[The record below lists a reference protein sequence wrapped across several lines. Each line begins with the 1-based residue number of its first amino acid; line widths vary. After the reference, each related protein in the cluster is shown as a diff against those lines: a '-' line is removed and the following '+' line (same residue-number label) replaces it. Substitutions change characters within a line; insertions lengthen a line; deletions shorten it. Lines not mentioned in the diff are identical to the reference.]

1 MIGESTLSI
10 ADWSTT
16 ISGVLAVTVAAGASI
31 RWVIKHYLSELKPN
45 SGSSMNDRL
54 TRIETRVEI
63 IYDLITKDKL

>member
-1 MIGESTLSI
+1 MPLSI

-31 RWVIKHYLSELKPN
+31 RWIIKHYLVELKPN

-54 TRIETRVEI
+54 TRVEAKLEI
-63 IYDLITKDKL
+63 IYDLITKDK

>member
-1 MIGESTLSI
+1 MPLSI

-31 RWVIKHYLSELKPN
+31 RWIIKHYLIELKPN

-54 TRIETRVEI
+54 TRVEAKLEI
-63 IYDLITKDKL
+63 IYDLITKDKQ

>member
-1 MIGESTLSI
+1 MLSV

-16 ISGVLAVTVAAGASI
+16 ISGVLAVAVAAGASI

-63 IYDLITKDKL
+63 IYDLITKDRQ

>member
-1 MIGESTLSI
+1 MSI

-31 RWVIKHYLSELKPN
+31 RWVIKHYLAELKPN

-54 TRIETRVEI
+54 TRVETKVDI
-63 IYDLITKDKL
+63 IYDFVTKEKQ

>member
-1 MIGESTLSI
+1 MPLSI

-31 RWVIKHYLSELKPN
+31 RWIIKHYLVELKPN

-54 TRIETRVEI
+54 TRVEAKLEI
-63 IYDLITKDKL
+63 IYDLITKDKQ

>member
-1 MIGESTLSI
+1 MPLSI

-31 RWVIKHYLSELKPN
+31 RWIIKHYLVELKPN

-54 TRIETRVEI
+54 TRVEAKLEI
-63 IYDLITKDKL
+63 IYDLITKERQ

>member
-1 MIGESTLSI
+1 LSI

-31 RWVIKHYLSELKPN
+31 RWIIKHYLVELKPN

-54 TRIETRVEI
+54 TRVETKVDI
-63 IYDLITKDKL
+63 IYDIITKDKQ

>member
-1 MIGESTLSI
+1 MSI

-31 RWVIKHYLSELKPN
+31 RWIIKHYLVELKPN

-54 TRIETRVEI
+54 TRVEAKLEI
-63 IYDLITKDKL
+63 IYDLITKDRQ

>member
-1 MIGESTLSI
+1 MSI

-54 TRIETRVEI
+54 TRVEAKLEI
-63 IYDLITKDKL
+63 IYHLITKDK